1 MSRHFTQIFSN
12 LTFSKSTY
20 GINIHLFR
28 NNKRSQLEIQK
39 CSTSFRC
46 LHMNLEFISKHY
58 RPKPGEVL
66 EFLNRNYKFPKP
78 SESKDILLVRCP
90 KCRPRMI
97 NYTLKIDIHF
107 GTYKC
112 SNCMHQGLWCDYV
125 HSITKSSE
133 FKISQLSFKAE
144 CEFSKSEE
152 EIENFPNNLHKDHEI
167 IGEFVSKHGIMK
179 DTLVAYQV
187 GIGEFENDNPDSE
200 ISSQLIKCLTFPRM
214 APEFSNE
221 PCETLRSKITR
232 IKACKAS
239 PLDSPELVTY
249 DPAEFVP
256 GLFGYHLAKLEDN
269 AIIITRNEYDA
280 MAAYQETK
288 IPAVCLPTQVNQLHS
303 QVLPLLER
311 FSKIYVWLDDDVN
324 GQDCAEKFVQKLGID
339 RCVIVNTK
347 CNAYCGPVN
356 AYEALRQGR
365 DLNELL
371 MLAKPLQHEQILNF
385 DSLKDAVYREITNP
399 NQVRGVLSSE
409 LPGLNKIMKGHRLGE
424 LTVFTG
430 PTGTGKTTILSQI
443 SLDYCKSGVST
454 LWGSFEISNIRL
466 AKKMLT
472 QFAGKDLSKY
482 PNEFHIWAKQFQQ
495 LPMYFLK
502 FFGSTEVK
510 GVIDAMEHAIH
521 AFDVQH
527 IIIDNLQFMTSD
539 LGRNNLDKFEIQD
552 RVVSAFRKLATE
564 KHVHISVVV
573 HPRKESKEILEIN
586 SVFGT
591 GKITQEADNVVIIQ
605 KVEGDN
611 GEARYLHIK
620 KNRYDG
626 TLGVIPYEFMK
637 DSLKIKQI
645 SKTGQSKDY
654 NDYNKDHDYGYNRGS
669 YNWND
674 SSTQYNEPKKYEEI
688 PGEYKELPREYKEL
702 PELPKYNELPEYKE
716 LPRVYSKP
724 PQIVIPLEQQ
734 QLINMS

>member
-20 GINIHLFR
+20 GINIQRKFHLFR
-28 NNKRSQLEIQK
+28 NNKRSQLKIQTS
-39 CSTSFRC
+39 STSFRC
-46 LHMNLEFISKHY
+46 LHEDLGFISKHY

-78 SESKDILLVRCP
+78 TESKDILLVKCP
-90 KCRPRMI
+90 KCRPKKI

-112 SNCMHQGLWCDYV
+112 TNCMHQGLWCDYV
-125 HSITKSSE
+125 HSITKTSE
-133 FKISQLSFKAE
+133 FQILDTSQLGFKVE
-144 CEFSKSEE
+144 SEFSKSEE
-152 EIENFPNNLHKDHEI
+152 EIENFPNNLHNDQEI
-167 IGEFVSKHGIMK
+167 IGEFVNKHGIMK
-179 DTLVAYQV
+179 DTLVEYQV
-187 GIGEFENDNPDSE
+187 GIGEFESDIPNPE
-200 ISSQLIKCLTFPRM
+200 TPSQLIKCITFPRM
-214 APEFSNE
+214 APKFSNE
-221 PCETLRSKITR
+221 PCDTLSSKITR
-232 IKACKAS
+232 IKACKAN

-347 CNAYCGPVN
+347 CNSYNGPIN
-356 AYEALRQGR
+356 AYEALKQGR

-371 MLAKPLQHEQILNF
+371 ELAKPLQHEQILNF
-385 DSLKDAVYREITNP
+385 DGLKDAVYREITNP
-399 NQVRGVLSSE
+399 NQVRGVLSRE

-454 LWGSFEISNIRL
+454 LWGSFEISNVRL

-472 QFAGKDLSKY
+472 QFAGKDLSKH

-502 FFGSTEVK
+502 FFGSTEIK
-510 GVIDAMEHAIH
+510 GVIEAMEHAIH

-539 LGRNNLDKFEIQD
+539 LGRHHLDKFEIQD

-573 HPRKESKEILEIN
+573 HPRKESRELLDIN

-605 KVEGDN
+605 KVE
-611 GEARYLHIK
+611 
-620 KNRYDG
+620 
-626 TLGVIPYEFMK
+626 
-637 DSLKIKQI
+637 
-645 SKTGQSKDY
+645 
-654 NDYNKDHDYGYNRGS
+654 
-669 YNWND
+669 
-674 SSTQYNEPKKYEEI
+674 
-688 PGEYKELPREYKEL
+688 EYKELPREYKEL
-702 PELPKYNELPEYKE
+702 PREYKE
-716 LPRVYSKP
+716 LPRVYSEP
-724 PQIVIPLEQQ
+724 PQIVIPIEQQ
-734 QLINMS
+734 QLISMS